1 MHYQNYEVYIDG
13 CKEDLAGKF
22 NISYSSKSFVG
33 HGKVHFPYKNYL
45 WNLLNTEGLDFLIRG
60 GIDAETNLFRGMI
73 KNAIIDQQKYI
84 IVEVD
89 DYGQNF
95 RRNYDGRYR
104 NETLEKVLTSLGS
117 ECDYTTILDD
127 VSPVILDTQVSRA
140 NTIEYGELNIP
151 SDIPLTGDI
160 QGTISGNFKSSCPNC
175 HGTYNRTYYIT
186 TVLNYCPNCGKYD
199 SLIVNESTEE
209 NKYQCTNCKAQYC
222 GIDGYQTNLEKKA
235 RLKIL
240 YGPVEGIL
248 GEPLNYTSTPST
260 YEDEIKA
267 LCQIYNLYPYLT
279 QYKELIIKQY
289 RGTPAPDFE
298 IDLDDVM
305 YKSYKFINSSQKEIK
320 KVIVNYNGG
329 STMVSEE
336 GYESVDKI
344 VLDHPEL
351 DRSQA
356 EILASQTLAEQLQS
370 LTSEMYVDVALRT
383 NYSVGSWARL
393 PNFHQPWLK
402 NGQIMYIDS
411 INMNMNTID
420 NDRIQKAT
428 LTLKY
433 TPTIMQRRRDI
444 PPMPKPTFDQII
456 REALTLRYSTMC
468 QDYQCVDDKRTGDS
482 HGISDWLYINFNNIG
497 VRSRI
502 ISYDSPY
509 LPTSNHYIVQLYRS
523 GKWYDLDYK
532 GYGFDIR
539 LQPSKIKSNVQIITG
554 NN

>member
-1 MHYQNYEVYIDG
+1 
-13 CKEDLAGKF
+13 
-22 NISYSSKSFVG
+22 
-33 HGKVHFPYKNYL
+33 
-45 WNLLNTEGLDFLIRG
+45 
-60 GIDAETNLFRGMI
+60 
-73 KNAIIDQQKYI
+73 
-84 IVEVD
+84 
-89 DYGQNF
+89 
-95 RRNYDGRYR
+95 
-104 NETLEKVLTSLGS
+104 
-117 ECDYTTILDD
+117 
-127 VSPVILDTQVSRA
+127 
-140 NTIEYGELNIP
+140 
-151 SDIPLTGDI
+151 
-160 QGTISGNFKSSCPNC
+160 
-175 HGTYNRTYYIT
+175 
-186 TVLNYCPNCGKYD
+186 
-199 SLIVNESTEE
+199 
-209 NKYQCTNCKAQYC
+209 
-222 GIDGYQTNLEKKA
+222 
-235 RLKIL
+235 
-240 YGPVEGIL
+240 
-248 GEPLNYTSTPST
+248 
-260 YEDEIKA
+260 
-267 LCQIYNLYPYLT
+267 
-279 QYKELIIKQY
+279 
-289 RGTPAPDFE
+289 
-298 IDLDDVM
+298 
-305 YKSYKFINSSQKEIK
+305 
-320 KVIVNYNGG
+320 
-329 STMVSEE
+329 MVSEE

-433 TPTIMQRRRDI
+433 TPAIMQRRRDI

-482 HGISDWLYINFNNIG
+482 QGISDWLYINFNNIG

-523 GKWYDLDYK
+523 GKWYDLDYE

>member
-1 MHYQNYEVYIDG
+1 
-13 CKEDLAGKF
+13 
-22 NISYSSKSFVG
+22 
-33 HGKVHFPYKNYL
+33 L
-45 WNLLNTEGLDFLIRG
+45 WD
-60 GIDAETNLFRGMI
+60 
-73 KNAIIDQQKYI
+73 
-84 IVEVD
+84 
-89 DYGQNF
+89 
-95 RRNYDGRYR
+95 RR
-104 NETLEKVLTSLGS
+104 
-117 ECDYTTILDD
+117 
-127 VSPVILDTQVSRA
+127 VSNQSR
-140 NTIEYGELNIP
+140 
-151 SDIPLTGDI
+151 
-160 QGTISGNFKSSCPNC
+160 
-175 HGTYNRTYYIT
+175 
-186 TVLNYCPNCGKYD
+186 
-199 SLIVNESTEE
+199 
-209 NKYQCTNCKAQYC
+209 
-222 GIDGYQTNLEKKA
+222 KKA

-420 NDRIQKAT
+420 NDRIQK
-428 LTLKY
+428 
-433 TPTIMQRRRDI
+433 
-444 PPMPKPTFDQII
+444 
-456 REALTLRYSTMC
+456 
-468 QDYQCVDDKRTGDS
+468 
-482 HGISDWLYINFNNIG
+482 
-497 VRSRI
+497 
-502 ISYDSPY
+502 
-509 LPTSNHYIVQLYRS
+509 QL
-523 GKWYDLDYK
+523 
-532 GYGFDIR
+532 
-539 LQPSKIKSNVQIITG
+539 
-554 NN
+554 